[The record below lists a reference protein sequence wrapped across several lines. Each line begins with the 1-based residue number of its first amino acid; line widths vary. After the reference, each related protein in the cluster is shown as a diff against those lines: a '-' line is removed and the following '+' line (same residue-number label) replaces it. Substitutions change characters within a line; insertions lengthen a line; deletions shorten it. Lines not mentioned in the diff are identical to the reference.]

1 MARTSVDSSQLPRP
15 ALLASVGL
23 LTKIV
28 PASTV
33 SAVLTAEGKLSKR
46 ERALPAQF
54 LVYYIIALSV
64 YMPYSLREVLRCVLE
79 GLRALDGSVS
89 IATKGAI
96 SRARTRL
103 GWKAV
108 AEIFRQVVHPIATPQ
123 TPGAWYRGRRVVA
136 LDGTTLALQCTEEN
150 VAEFGLHSSKEGP
163 AAFPLLR
170 LVALVEVGTH
180 VVLKPVIGL
189 FTQAEVV
196 LAQELLPVVSKDM
209 LLIEDRGFVS
219 YEWWARVA
227 STGAEILCRVKNNM
241 RFGCHRR
248 LADGSF
254 ISCLIPPKGSSG
266 KRIPVRVIEY
276 TLKGVPGSEALY
288 RVITTILDSE
298 AAPASELAA
307 LYHERWEAESLFDEF
322 KTHMRGGNRVLLRSK
337 TPDLV
342 RQEVYGLL
350 LAHYVVRVV
359 MHDAAQ
365 AMGEDPDRISFVHT
379 VRVLRR
385 RLPQAAG
392 VFSPSDSGAMVSVDR

>member
-1 MARTSVDSSQLPRP
+1 M
-15 ALLASVGL
+15 
-23 LTKIV
+23 
-28 PASTV
+28 
-33 SAVLTAEGKLSKR
+33 
-46 ERALPAQF
+46 
-54 LVYYIIALSV
+54 
-64 YMPYSLREVLRCVLE
+64 
-79 GLRALDGSVS
+79 
-89 IATKGAI
+89 
-96 SRARTRL
+96 
-103 GWKAV
+103 
-108 AEIFRQVVHPIATPQ
+108 
-123 TPGAWYRGRRVVA
+123 VA

-150 VAEFGLHSSKEGP
+150 ETEFGLHSSKEGP

-180 VVLKPVIGL
+180 VVLQPVIGL

-196 LAQELLPVVSKDM
+196 LAQELLPVLSKDM

-227 STGAEILCRVKNNM
+227 STGADILCRVKNNM
-241 RFGCHRR
+241 RFPCHRR

-254 ISCLIPPKGSSG
+254 ISYLIPPKGSSG

-276 TLKGVPGSEALY
+276 TLKGVPGSEAPY

-298 AAPASELAA
+298 AAPAGELAA

-392 VFSPSDSGAMVSVDR
+392 VFSPTDTGATLSVDH